1 MRTMFGFFCCDLAG
15 ATAQSIAA
23 ITNRGQALVLNL
35 LFAML
40 NPFLLGC
47 AVARRALFETL
58 DYVLFSATTGP
69 IFNSRL

>member
-1 MRTMFGFFCCDLAG
+1 MRTMFGFFCCDLVG

-35 LFAML
+35 LFHDIES
-40 NPFLLGC
+40 FLTRLRSPMGS
-47 AVARRALFETL
+47 FETL